1 MHFFQWDNVSLALCI
16 PPLVHALAIPF
27 MFVHQIF
34 FEYYEFCSSK
44 NLAHLTNV
52 KLPGVRYTQRFVLHD
67 RKSYANGAQGE
78 LNLAEQW

>member
-1 MHFFQWDNVSLALCI
+1 M
-16 PPLVHALAIPF
+16 
-27 MFVHQIF
+27 
-34 FEYYEFCSSK
+34 EFCSSK

-52 KLPGVRYTQRFVLHD
+52 KLPGVRYTQRFVLQD